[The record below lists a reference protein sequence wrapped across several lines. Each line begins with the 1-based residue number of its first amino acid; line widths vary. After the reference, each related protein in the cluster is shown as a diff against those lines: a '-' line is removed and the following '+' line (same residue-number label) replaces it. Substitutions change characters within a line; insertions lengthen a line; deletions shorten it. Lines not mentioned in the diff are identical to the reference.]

1 MVSAGSRIIME
12 SVTYNTNG
20 DDYQICSLFAQSLTE
35 VAAVFIARHTPSN
48 TLVAYK
54 KYDLDKLS
62 AEDAQLVQDEVIL
75 MKQLNYPAILPLLSS
90 FVADQ
95 KVVCILPLM
104 GYGSAA
110 DVMMRHFPTGLP
122 EQAIA
127 TIIKTILQAL
137 VYLHSK
143 GIIHRAVRGS
153 HILISAE
160 GNVLLSGL
168 RYACPVITSGKW
180 QRKMHSYPACI
191 MAPNVNWLSPELL
204 KQNLEGYDE
213 RSDIYSVGITAC
225 ELANGIAPYQGVSK
239 TLMLIEKVQGIL
251 RPLMDSST
259 YIPRGQMDGEPEGEM
274 CQEDD
279 DYSNAIMS
287 RTFSNAFHTVT
298 ELCLETHDHLRP
310 YAKDLLSHSFFK
322 NAAPP
327 AALPRLLYPAM
338 PILQDSIPDN
348 FEDLESMMVC
358 DKLYNLEIDPV
369 SWDF

>member
-1 MVSAGSRIIME
+1 ME
-12 SVTYNTNG
+12 TVTYNTNS

-35 VAAVFIARHTPSN
+35 VAVVYIARHTPSN

-54 KYDLDKLS
+54 KYDLDKMS
-62 AEDAQLVQDEVIL
+62 TEDAELVQDEVIL
-75 MKQLNYPAILPLLSS
+75 MRQLNHSAILPLLSS
-90 FVADQ
+90 FVADH
-95 KVVCILPLM
+95 KVVSILPLM

-110 DVMMRHFPTGLP
+110 DVMLRHFPTGLP
-122 EQAIA
+122 EAGIA
-127 TIIKTILQAL
+127 TIMKAVLQAL
-137 VYLHSK
+137 VYLHAK

-160 GNVLLSGL
+160 GNVVLSGL
-168 RYACPVITSGKW
+168 RYACPVISAGKW
-180 QRKMHSYPACI
+180 QRKMHSYPASI

-259 YIPRGQMDGEPEGEM
+259 YIPRVPIEGENGADM

-279 DYSNAIMS
+279 DYSSIIAN
-287 RTFSNAFHTVT
+287 RTFSNAFHNVT
-298 ELCLETHDHLRP
+298 ELCLETQDHLRP
-310 YAKDLLSHSFFK
+310 VAKDLLTHSFFK
-322 NAAPP
+322 NAPPP

-338 PILQDSIPDN
+338 PILQDNLPDN
-348 FEDLESMMVC
+348 QEDLESMVVC
-358 DKLYNLEIDPV
+358 EKLYGLEIDPV